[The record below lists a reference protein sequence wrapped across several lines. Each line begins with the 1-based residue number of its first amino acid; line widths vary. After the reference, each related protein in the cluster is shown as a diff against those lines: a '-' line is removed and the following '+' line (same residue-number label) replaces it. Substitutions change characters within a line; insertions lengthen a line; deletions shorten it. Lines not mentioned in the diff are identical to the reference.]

1 MTGKLDLAWVLQGCR
16 CMGAWVVAGGIC
28 IGNLIELY
36 ENLTKSSISMLKA
49 QSVP

>member
-36 ENLTKSSISMLKA
+36 ENLTVLNLLVVLSD
-49 QSVP
+49 